1 MSTSLC
7 WNCKKSGIH
16 VATYWAD
23 MLPKKELERK
33 LHQAVLLARARLTA
47 END

>member
-23 MLPKKELERK
+23 MLPKEELERK